1 MASYFKYDK
10 IQILHVLSSTYIFAL
25 KSCLP
30 FIHYVLTLHLPTSS
44 PSNPLC
50 LPFIHYV
57 LTPLVILLLEY
68 LNFAR
73 TIPSLFLA
81 SSSHTFFNKGTSI
94 LYSDLCSN
102 VPSKR
107 CLPSPT
113 TYFIVEFLLQSFSD
127 F

>member
-1 MASYFKYDK
+1 MLEILQWLPILSMIKFKFFMSCP
-10 IQILHVLSSTYIFAL
+10 LPTSLPSNPL
-25 KSCLP
+25 CLP
-30 FIHYVLTLHLPTSS
+30 FIHYALTLPLPTYS

-57 LTPLVILLLEY
+57 LTPLVILLIEY

-73 TIPSLFLA
+73 TFPSLFLA
-81 SSSHTFFNKGTSI
+81 SSSHTFFNKDTSI

-102 VPSKR
+102 VPPKR

-113 TYFIVEFLLQSFSD
+113 ILL
-127 F
+127 